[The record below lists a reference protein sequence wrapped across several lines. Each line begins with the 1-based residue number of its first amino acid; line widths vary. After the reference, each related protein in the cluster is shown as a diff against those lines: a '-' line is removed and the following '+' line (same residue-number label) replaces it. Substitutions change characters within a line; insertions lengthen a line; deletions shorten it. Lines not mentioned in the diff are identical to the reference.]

1 MQDNSQFIVG
11 LDVGTSKI
19 RVVVGLLNDGA
30 ISIVGTGE
38 ALSNG
43 MRKGIVSDMTSLS
56 QAIDQALGEAEK
68 TSGFDIDAATV
79 SLNGSS
85 IASTKAD
92 AMIAI
97 AGQDIGLEDVN
108 RLEELV
114 TVGKIPDNRVV
125 LKVIPHDYILDG
137 QSGIK
142 DPVGMSGS
150 RLELKA
156 NVISTLSPHLD
167 GLEKV
172 AKAAQ
177 VQLSQAIV
185 APLAAARASLTEKQM
200 NNGVAIIDLGASTT
214 GIAIYEDGDL
224 QYATVLPIGANHI
237 TNDLALGLQIKPEI
251 AEKVKLTHAAAIFH
265 DQPKRVSIKHEKQIY
280 EFDQTEIDEIVEMR
294 LRETFEYVHQR
305 IKQAG
310 YDGKL
315 PDGIVLSGGGAKMS
329 GIDNYVKNALG
340 LVTSI
345 AQYNHQFKGLTDKI
359 ADVEY
364 MTAVGLML
372 YDLETVNA
380 QSSQLDKPMG
390 LLSGIK
396 KLFKR
401 W

>member
-305 IKQAG
+305 IKRAG

-401 W
+401 

>member
-56 QAIDQALGEAEK
+56 QTIDQALGEAEK

-305 IKQAG
+305 IKRAG

>member
-305 IKQAG
+305 IKRAG

>member
-401 W
+401 

>member
-56 QAIDQALGEAEK
+56 QTIDQALGEAEK

-305 IKQAG
+305 IKRAG

-401 W
+401 